1 MLSVHII
8 IVSVHRVIATAYDN
22 VAQIYRLRGA
32 GDSAAIKGW
41 TGESGERE
49 EKKEKG
55 CWQREE
61 ALLVVIMKDD
71 SRTG

>member
-1 MLSVHII
+1 M
-8 IVSVHRVIATAYDN
+8 
-22 VAQIYRLRGA
+22 AQIYRLRSA
-32 GDSAAIKGW
+32 EDPAAIKGW
-41 TGESGERE
+41 TEENGERE
-49 EKKEKG
+49 EKREKE